1 MTVKIARV
9 ETFRVNYG
17 VRGHFKF
24 FEQPGGQPPCRPT
37 VVVKLTADDG
47 TVGWGQ
53 CVPSPRW
60 SYETV
65 ETCETTI
72 RHHLAPLLVG
82 ADPFAID
89 AIHAEM
95 NRAIAPS
102 FSTGQPICKAGIDLA
117 LHDLV
122 GRATCCNAAHR
133 WDKSAWRPIELSW
146 TINVLHLDDV
156 GPEVAEATR
165 RGYASF
171 NVKVAPDLN
180 FDLEVVRLV
189 RELAPQAMVWADANG
204 GYADFLTG
212 KMAAMRLRDLGVL
225 ALEQPFP
232 ANHIGEY
239 RELRQTCATP
249 IVMDE
254 GIVSRRDLEE
264 FVQLKMLSGV
274 AIKVAR
280 CGGLTEARRILE
292 LARNEGLLILGSGLT
307 DPDLSL
313 AASLILFSAYELPV
327 PAALNGP
334 QYLATSILR
343 QPLHVKDGAIAPPT
357 GSGLGVDVDESKLI
371 Q

>member
-1 MTVKIARV
+1 MSVKIARV
-9 ETFRVNYG
+9 ETFRVNYT

-24 FEQPGGQPPCRPT
+24 FEQPGGGRPCRPT
-37 VVVKLTADDG
+37 VVVKLTADNG

-72 RHHLAPLLVG
+72 QNYLSPVLVG

-102 FSTGQPICKAGIDLA
+102 FSTGQPIAKSGIDLA
-117 LHDLV
+117 LHDLA
-122 GRATCCNAAHR
+122 GQASSYSAAQR
-133 WDKSAWRPIELSW
+133 WDKLPSRPVTLSW
-146 TINVLHLDDV
+146 TINVRHLDEV
-156 GPEVAEATR
+156 GAEIAEATR
-165 RGYASF
+165 RGYTSF
-171 NVKVAPDLN
+171 NIKVAPDLN
-180 FDLEVVRLV
+180 FDLEVCSLV
-189 RELAPQAMVWADANG
+189 RELAPQATIWADANG
-204 GYADFLTG
+204 GYVDFLTG
-212 KMAAMRLRDLGVL
+212 KMAAMRLRDFGVV

-232 ANHIGEY
+232 ANHLGDY
-239 RELRQTCATP
+239 RKLHRTCATR

-264 FVQLKMLSGV
+264 FLSLEMLSGV

-280 CGGLTEARRILE
+280 CGGLTEARRVLDF
-292 LARNEGLLILGSGLT
+292 ARNEGLLILGSGLT

-313 AASLILFSAYELPV
+313 AASLILFSAYELQV

-334 QYLATSILR
+334 QYLTTSILR
-343 QPLHVKDGAIAPPT
+343 EPLVVEKGAIAPPT
-357 GSGLGVDVDESKLI
+357 GPGLGVEVDTRKLT